1 MNIQQKITELEEHAR
16 FLQTQAHCL
25 QMMQNMSSSQD
36 KRPQEGSMI
45 PYGSQQMMQMQPYH
59 PIQPY
64 GMPHQQMQTQPYA
77 PQHMQMQPYQHIQ
90 PQAQAYAMP
99 SQQMQ
104 TQPYA
109 HQHKQMQLYAPP
121 HALNNQESIIK
132 TTTIRRAKLP
142 AMQVVMQLVMQQQST
157 SLPLREKVVQFIDT
171 NMLQFLAKDVGRN
184 EDFFC
189 VCDEKGKK
197 PLSSYEA
204 PHKKGGMHQDMID
217 RIVQYITE
225 EYKKHG
231 MIVF

>member
-64 GMPHQQMQTQPYA
+64 GMPH
-77 PQHMQMQPYQHIQ
+77 
-90 PQAQAYAMP
+90 
-99 SQQMQ
+99 QQMQ

-197 PLSSYEA
+197 PLSSYET

>member
-1 MNIQQKITELEEHAR
+1 
-16 FLQTQAHCL
+16 
-25 QMMQNMSSSQD
+25 
-36 KRPQEGSMI
+36 MI

-77 PQHMQMQPYQHIQ
+77 HQHMQMQPFQ
-90 PQAQAYAMP
+90 PIQAYAMP
-99 SQQMQ
+99 PQQMQ
-104 TQPYA
+104 MQPYTQQNMQMQTYSHQPYA
-109 HQHKQMQLYAPP
+109 YP
-121 HALNNQESIIK
+121 HALNNQETVIK

-142 AMQVVMQLVMQQQST
+142 AMQVVMQLVMQQQPP
-157 SLPLREKVVQFIDT
+157 SLPLREKVIQFIDT

-197 PLSSYEA
+197 PLSSYET

-217 RIVQYITE
+217 RIVKYITE

-231 MIVF
+231 MMIF

>member
-1 MNIQQKITELEEHAR
+1 MNIQQKITELEEQAR

-45 PYGSQQMMQMQPYH
+45 PYGSQQMMQMQPYAH
-59 PIQPY
+59 
-64 GMPHQQMQTQPYA
+64 
-77 PQHMQMQPYQHIQ
+77 QHMQMQPFQ
-90 PQAQAYAMP
+90 PIQAYAMP
-99 SQQMQ
+99 PQQMQ
-104 TQPYA
+104 MQPYTQQNMQMQTYSHQPYA
-109 HQHKQMQLYAPP
+109 YP

-142 AMQVVMQLVMQQQST
+142 AMQVVMQLVMQQQPP
-157 SLPLREKVVQFIDT
+157 SLPLREKVIQFIDT

-231 MIVF
+231 IIVF

>member
-1 MNIQQKITELEEHAR
+1 
-16 FLQTQAHCL
+16 
-25 QMMQNMSSSQD
+25 
-36 KRPQEGSMI
+36 MI
-45 PYGSQQMMQMQPYH
+45 PYASQQMMQMQPYH
-59 PIQPY
+59 P
-64 GMPHQQMQTQPYA
+64 
-77 PQHMQMQPYQHIQ
+77 IQ

-104 TQPYA
+104 MQPYT
-109 HQHKQMQLYAPP
+109 QQQLYAPP
-121 HALNNQESIIK
+121 HALNNQENIIK

-157 SLPLREKVVQFIDT
+157 SLPLREKVIQFIDT

-197 PLSSYEA
+197 PLSSYET

-231 MIVF
+231 IIVF